1 MMAYTSPANINEVL
15 LLKDFGTELSLGV
28 LYALLHGFYTGVV
41 AVTLWYIC
49 ISGNRYIGSK
59 VMVMVILSLYVLA
72 TIDFAFIWSIG
83 RSAFTV
89 NGGSFGTV
97 FRTVNGPATATL
109 ATGITA
115 VISAILAD
123 STMIWRCWMV
133 WGRRWSIV
141 IVPISFLLFGIGFKM
156 IDVLQRRVHA
166 TDYQLGVNLY
176 SCLILAT
183 TLWCTFFII
192 YRILTV
198 GWASRGGIRIYRHV
212 IEILVESSVLYSA
225 SLILYLVL
233 FAHDSSNSA
242 LIYWDSVA
250 AFARGVA
257 PTLLVGRIAA
267 GQARPNDSWRGSV
280 ISSARNSVEGDV
292 CELEAQTERTN
303 PAPER

>member
-1 MMAYTSPANINEVL
+1 MIAHTSSANINEAL
-15 LLKDFGTELSLGV
+15 LLKDFGTELNLEV

-41 AVTLWYIC
+41 AVTLWYIYT
-49 ISGNRYIGSK
+49 SGNRHGSK

-72 TIDFAFIWSIG
+72 TIDFTLIWSIG

-89 NGGSFGTV
+89 NGRSFGTV
-97 FRTVNGPATATL
+97 FRAVNGPVTATL

-133 WGRRWSIV
+133 WGRRWRIV
-141 IVPISFLLFGIGFKM
+141 IFPIFFLLSGIGFKM
-156 IDVLQRRVHA
+156 IDVLQRRVNA

-183 TLWCTFFII
+183 TLWCTFSII

-225 SLILYLVL
+225 SLILYLCL

-280 ISSARNSVEGDV
+280 ISSARNSVEGDI

-303 PAPER
+303 PALER

>member
-1 MMAYTSPANINEVL
+1 MIAHTSPANIDEVL
-15 LLKDFGTELSLGV
+15 LLKDFGTELNLEV

-41 AVTLWYIC
+41 AVTLWYIYT
-49 ISGNRYIGSK
+49 SGNRHCGGK

-72 TIDFAFIWSIG
+72 TIDFTLIWSIG

-89 NGGSFGTV
+89 NGRSFGTV

-133 WGRRWSIV
+133 WGQRWLIV
-141 IVPISFLLFGIGFKM
+141 MFPIFFLLSGIGFKM
-156 IDVLQRRVHA
+156 IDVLQRRVNA

-183 TLWCTFFII
+183 TLWCTFSII
-192 YRILTV
+192 FRIWTV
-198 GWASRGGIRIYRHV
+198 VRASRADIGIYCHI
-212 IEILVESSVLYSA
+212 IEILVESSLLYSA
-225 SLILYLVL
+225 SLILYLGL

-257 PTLLVGRIAA
+257 PTLLVGRVAA

-280 ISSARNSVEGDV
+280 ISSARISVDGDV